1 MDYELIF
8 WICAGIA
15 SIIGMAVLWGMAK
28 RESANY
34 IDWMV
39 E

>member
-15 SIIGMAVLWGMAK
+15 GVIGFALLMAK
-28 RESANY
+28 ANRELY
-34 IDWMV
+34 VDWMV